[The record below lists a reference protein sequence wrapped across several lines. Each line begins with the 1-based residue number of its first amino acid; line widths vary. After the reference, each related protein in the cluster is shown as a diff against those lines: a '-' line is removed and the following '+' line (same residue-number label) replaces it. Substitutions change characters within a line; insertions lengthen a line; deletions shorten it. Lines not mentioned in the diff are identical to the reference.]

1 MAALVGALWAAAP
14 LDANVAQARGGRR
27 ADTLGVGEIR
37 RGMKGYGLT
46 VFEGTK
52 PERFGVE
59 VIDVIQNYFPA
70 QALIL
75 IKTEHPRLD
84 VVKNVAGMSGSPIF
98 INGKMIG
105 AYAYG
110 WPFGS
115 EPVAGVTPIENMID
129 DIERPLPR
137 EIFGWPLSPLGKPAS
152 RQRPP
157 RVSRPHTS
165 ATSYSGA
172 PGEYTLGRHVEQLA
186 ARRPQLPS
194 SGGIRP
200 LATPVLIGGLSAG
213 ARRMAGDLLAPLG
226 LQPFDAGGGSADV
239 EPGAPE
245 HFEAGGAIGV
255 QLVRGDVNV
264 TPFGTV
270 TRVEGDRLVAFGHPL
285 MDAGVTAL
293 PTAVGRVLWIL
304 ASEESSQK
312 MGVAVRPLGAL
323 LNDRQSSIVVSESAS
338 APMVKVRL
346 HVDGVQGAPKSD
358 WQFEIAQEPFMTPSL
373 LAMALGSA
381 LQAVAAERQDVTW
394 RAQSRVDIE
403 RYGSVEL
410 EDFGVSVGGT
420 PDPRQL
426 EGTEV
431 VTAVGSLLNNPWEVA
446 AVRSIDTTITLSY
459 ARELVQLRGVRA
471 LETEIDAGQPAHI
484 ELTLVPFAGPE
495 YRRVLT
501 VPLPRHLAGSRVKL
515 SIRPGHAVERERA
528 TPESLTDFVGNLAQ
542 PNYPPR
548 SIIVSFAS
556 GAGAAF
562 RGRVATDLPP
572 GALDRIRQETS
583 SFSPEAFRSEQRQ
596 VIELPVLVVGEDSV
610 SVTIRPPLR

>member
-1 MAALVGALWAAAP
+1 MAALAGALLAAAP
-14 LDANVAQARGGRR
+14 LDARVAKAGSGRR
-27 ADTLGVGEIR
+27 ADTLGVGEIK

-59 VIDVIQNYFPA
+59 VIDVIENYFPA

-75 IKTEHPRLD
+75 IKTDHPRLD

-115 EPVAGVTPIENMID
+115 EPVAGVTPIENMIS

-137 EIFGWPLSPLGKPAS
+137 EIFGWPLSPPGKRAP
-152 RQRPP
+152 QHRPP
-157 RVSRPHTS
+157 HVAAPHAS
-165 ATSYSGA
+165 ATRYTGA
-172 PGEYTLGRHVEQLA
+172 PGEYQLTRHAEQLA
-186 ARRPQLPS
+186 ARQPVQS
-194 SGGIRP
+194 AGGIRR
-200 LATPVLIGGLSAG
+200 LSTPVLIGGLSDT
-213 ARRMAGDLLAPLG
+213 ARSMASDLLAPLG
-226 LQPFDAGGGSADV
+226 LQPFDAGGGSAGV

-293 PTAVGRVLWIL
+293 PTAVGRVLWIF
-304 ASEESSQK
+304 ASEENSRK

-338 APMVKVRL
+338 APMVNVRL
-346 HVDGVQGAPKSD
+346 HVDGAPGAPKND

-373 LAMALGSA
+373 LAMSVGSA

-394 RAQSRVDIE
+394 HARSRVTIE
-403 RYGSVEL
+403 RYGTVEL

-426 EGTEV
+426 EGSEL

-446 AVRSIDTTITLSY
+446 SVRSIETSVTLSY

-471 LETEIDAGQPAHI
+471 LEPEIDAGQPAHL

-495 YRRVLT
+495 YRRVIT

-528 TPESLTDFVGNLAQ
+528 TPESLAEFVGNLEQ

-548 SIIVSFAS
+548 SVVVSYPS

-572 GALDRIRQETS
+572 GAIDRIRQETS
-583 SFSPEAFRSEQRQ
+583 SFSPEGFRSEQRQ
-596 VIELPVLVVGEDSV
+596 VVELPVLVVGEDSV
-610 SVTIRPPLR
+610 SIAIRPPLR